1 MRLPRRLPAH
11 LFCSAV
17 HSKLALACLVT
28 ISALAGAATIKQ
40 PVHTEGGAVSGV
52 AGADPSI
59 TVFKGIPFA
68 APPVGDLR
76 WRPPMPPGKWA
87 GILKADH
94 FAPSCMQDIVN
105 ERKPWTYEFMAH
117 GEISE
122 DCLYLNVWTP
132 AKAAGDKLP
141 VLVWIH
147 GGGYTEGSGS
157 VPAYDGEGLARKGI
171 VVVTINYRLGFL
183 GFLAYPELSRES
195 AHGSSGNYGLLDQ
208 IAALR
213 WVSRNIA
220 AFGGDPTRVT
230 VAGQSAGAGSVH
242 FLTISPLAK
251 GLFQRGIAE
260 SGSQAWSSP
269 EVSRSPMAMKTLAQG
284 EQDGTRF
291 AEERGAH
298 SLKDLRAMSWQQL
311 NVNNPGR
318 MVPVLDGWVIP
329 EDFAAT
335 FAKGN
340 QNDVPFLTGCNADEG
355 GAVPHPATSLEEFRK
370 MAQQRYSAMAG
381 EFLRLYP
388 AASDAQAGEA
398 QNVSARDYAR
408 TSMYFWALEQQK
420 TSHHK
425 TFTYYWDH
433 SLPGPDKETYG
444 AFHTSEVPYVFNSLD
459 KSDRPFDATD
469 QAIADQMTSYWANFA
484 RIGDPNGKGLP
495 LWPAFSASAR
505 VTMELG
511 DRPGPIPVAH
521 GPQFDFLEQF
531 FAPQLAK

>member
-1 MRLPRRLPAH
+1 MPKQMQPRVHMFCFSGLSVL
-11 LFCSAV
+11 LFVS
-17 HSKLALACLVT
+17 LVML
-28 ISALAGAATIKQ
+28 SRVAGAATIAQ
-40 PVHTEGGAVSGV
+40 SVHIESGAISGT
-52 AGADPSI
+52 AGTDPSI
-59 TVFKGIPFA
+59 TLFKGIPFA
-68 APPVGDLR
+68 AAPKGDLR
-76 WRPPMPPGKWA
+76 WRPPMPPAKWT
-87 GILKADH
+87 GVFKADH
-94 FAPSCMQDIVN
+94 FAPSCMQNIVT

-132 AKAAGDKLP
+132 AKSAGDKLP

-157 VPAYDGEGLARKGI
+157 VPAYDGEGLARKGLVI
-171 VVVTINYRLGFL
+171 VTINYRLGFL

-195 AHGSSGNYGLLDQ
+195 EHGSSGNYGLLDQ

-213 WVSRNIA
+213 WVARNIA

-260 SGSQAWSSP
+260 SGSQAWSSS

-284 EQDGTRF
+284 EQDGLRF

-298 SLKDLRAMSWQQL
+298 SLKELRAMSWEQL

-329 EDFAAT
+329 EDFAVT
-335 FAKGN
+335 FAKGK

-355 GAVPHPATSLEEFRK
+355 GAVPHPTTTLEEFQK
-370 MAQQRYSAMAG
+370 MAHQRYGPMAD
-381 EFLRLYP
+381 EFLKLYP

-398 QNVSARDYAR
+398 QNAAARDYAR
-408 TSMYFWALEQQK
+408 TSMYFWALERQK
-420 TSHHK
+420 TSHSK

-433 SLPGPDKETYG
+433 PLPGPDKETYG

-459 KSDRPFDATD
+459 KSGRPIDSTDR
-469 QAIADQMTSYWANFA
+469 AIADQMTSYWANFA
-484 RIGDPNGKGLP
+484 RNGDPNAKALP
-495 LWPAFSASAR
+495 LWSAFTPGAR

-511 DRPGPIPVAH
+511 DRPGPIRVANQ
-521 GPQFDFLEQF
+521 PQFKFLEQF
-531 FAPQLAK
+531 FAPQPAK

>member
-1 MRLPRRLPAH
+1 
-11 LFCSAV
+11 
-17 HSKLALACLVT
+17 
-28 ISALAGAATIKQ
+28 
-40 PVHTEGGAVSGV
+40 
-52 AGADPSI
+52 
-59 TVFKGIPFA
+59 
-68 APPVGDLR
+68 
-76 WRPPMPPGKWA
+76 MPPAYWA
-87 GILKADH
+87 GVLKADH
-94 FAPSCMQDIVN
+94 FAPSCMQDIVT

-132 AKAAGDKLP
+132 AKSAGEKLP

-157 VPAYDGEGLARKGI
+157 VPAYDGEGLARKGL
-171 VVVTINYRLGFL
+171 VVVTVNYRLGFL

-213 WVSRNIA
+213 WVARNIA
-220 AFGGDPTRVT
+220 AFGGDPARVT

-260 SGSQAWSSP
+260 SGSQAWTSS
-269 EVSRSPMAMKTLAQG
+269 EVSRSPMAMKTLAEG
-284 EQDGTRF
+284 EQDGLRF

-329 EDFAAT
+329 EDFAVT

-355 GAVPHPATSLEEFRK
+355 GAVPHPTTTLEEFRK
-370 MAQQRYSAMAG
+370 TAHQRYGAMAD
-381 EFLRLYP
+381 EFLKLYP

-398 QNVSARDYAR
+398 QNAAARDYAR
-408 TSMYFWALEQQK
+408 TSMYIWALDRQK
-420 TSHHK
+420 TSHSK

-433 SLPGPDKETYG
+433 PLPGPDKETYG

-469 QAIADQMTSYWANFA
+469 RAIADQMTSYWANFA
-484 RIGDPNGKGLP
+484 RTGDPNGKGLP
-495 LWPAFSASAR
+495 LWPAFRASAQL
-505 VTMELG
+505 TMELG
-511 DRPGPIPVAH
+511 DRPGPIPVANQL
-521 GPQFDFLEQF
+521 QFDFLEQF
-531 FAPQLAK
+531 FARQPAK